1 MNIEDLT
8 EGEPEEEI
16 VPDVVVVQETVVEP
30 APDIVAILN
39 NIVTDLTALRMEIL
53 ENRQLD
59 LNRLT
64 DLLQEIKAGMEA
76 CEIIEESDGTLVE
89 ETKHLA
95 NKPLRKWL

>member
-59 LNRLT
+59 LNQIGRASCR
-64 DLLQEIKAGMEA
+64 ER
-76 CEIIEESDGTLVE
+76 V
-89 ETKHLA
+89 
-95 NKPLRKWL
+95 